1 MIGASSA
8 PNEPGETLQSRRELL
23 LEIAG
28 VALVLAVPAGAIFA
42 TAQPIPNPPNRRQM
56 AIEPEE
62 RTEVEQTQHELVRDR
77 RREDKQV
84 DAGGKKKKDK

>member
-1 MIGASSA
+1 MDAATDVSK
-8 PNEPGETLQSRRELL
+8 EPGVMLQSRRGLL

-77 RREDKQV
+77 RREDKQQ

>member
-1 MIGASSA
+1 MNA
-8 PNEPGETLQSRRELL
+8 PEEPGREFHARRDVL

-62 RTEVEQTQHELVRDR
+62 RTEVEKVQHELVRDR
-77 RREDKQV
+77 RRDDKKQ
-84 DAGGKKKKDK
+84 DEGGRAKKNK

>member
-1 MIGASSA
+1 MDADTGVSKA
-8 PNEPGETLQSRRELL
+8 PGGTLQSRRGLL

-28 VALVLAVPAGAIFA
+28 VALVLAVP
-42 TAQPIPNPPNRRQM
+42 AQPIPNPPNRRQM

>member
-1 MIGASSA
+1 MAGATNPSQA
-8 PNEPGETLQSRRELL
+8 VTGTMRSRRAAL

-42 TAQPIPNPPNRRQM
+42 TALPIPNPPNRRQM

-62 RTEVEQTQHELVRDR
+62 RTEVEKVQHELVRER
-77 RREDKQV
+77 RRDDKKQ
-84 DAGGKKKKDK
+84 DAGGRAKKDK